1 LSAERLILKELKKMF
16 ELEQIGQELSSYDEK
31 LKEMGALL

>member
-1 LSAERLILKELKKMF
+1 MF